1 MFKDFDFFEIDASE
15 FEYDAHIEFGTD
27 KEKEKWVIIFA
38 GWHAKRTRI
47 TENIDSDRSITNHTD
62 HSRDQWR
69 SAR

>member
-27 KEKEKWVIIFA
+27 EEKEKWVIIFA
-38 GWHAKRTRI
+38 GWYAKRTRI
-47 TENIDSDRSITNHTD
+47 TENIPDSDRS